1 MAYHHGKYW
10 LVSSYYG
17 VLDFLKSQFSL
28 PWQENP
34 IAFFTFPQKITQG
47 SVLVRVSFGL
57 GE

>member
-17 VLDFLKSQFSL
+17 VLDFKKKPIQFA
-28 PWQENP
+28 PTRNP

-47 SVLVRVSFGL
+47 SVLVRVGFDL